1 LLKKPGLLTV
11 LAGHKVLT
19 WYFSQ
24 KQKKRVSGQTGS
36 EKHFSVAKDGGG
48 GLGHRKVQYLYKE
61 D

>member
-48 GLGHRKVQYLYKE
+48 GLGHRKVQY
-61 D
+61 